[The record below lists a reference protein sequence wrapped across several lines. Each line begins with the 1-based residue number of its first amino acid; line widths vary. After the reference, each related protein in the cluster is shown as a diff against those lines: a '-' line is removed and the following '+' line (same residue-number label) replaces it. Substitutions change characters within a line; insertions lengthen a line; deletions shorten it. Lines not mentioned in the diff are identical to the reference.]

1 MQASRNVDWSL
12 LYSCQ
17 SRVDNFLFCS
27 KSGHVLYIMQAR
39 WNAQTDP
46 CHSLFS
52 SPTVSQGM
60 SYILCR
66 QAGTQGP
73 ILAPL
78 VKARLTFSSPT
89 VSQDMSYILCRQAW
103 TQGPILATLVKA
115 GLTFSEAYGRWV
127 SQYFLPKLRRLL
139 YFLFFFFLNLKLPR
153 TLHEPSWIRWHRT
166 VDQPVLPPLAVAL
179 SNTSSRP
186 RCQESLNSQ
195 RWERMLAPCCW
206 ILEDFPEWDNESRRS
221 WGPPSPEA
229 GEGESEDSFQI

>member
-115 GLTFSEAYGRWV
+115 GLTFSEADGRWV

-139 YFLFFFFLNLKLPR
+139 YFLFFS
-153 TLHEPSWIRWHRT
+153 ES
-166 VDQPVLPPLAVAL
+166 Q
-179 SNTSSRP
+179 TSSHTSWTVLNPLTSHRWSTGTSTASCCVVKYIQSASLSREFEQSAVRAHVGTMLLDP
-186 RCQESLNSQ
+186 RGLSRVRQREQEKLRASFTWSGGG
-195 RWERMLAPCCW
+195 R
-206 ILEDFPEWDNESRRS
+206 EW
-221 WGPPSPEA
+221 G
-229 GEGESEDSFQI
+229 